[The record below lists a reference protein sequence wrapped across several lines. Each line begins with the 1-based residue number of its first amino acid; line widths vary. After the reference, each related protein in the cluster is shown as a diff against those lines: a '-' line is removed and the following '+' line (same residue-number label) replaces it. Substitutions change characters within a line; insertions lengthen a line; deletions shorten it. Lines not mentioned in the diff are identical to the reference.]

1 MIIQFELLPIT
12 TNQRLSDIKHCRLK
26 LLFLVLIMITKE
38 KKYISPDEYLKLE
51 RLSSVKNEYYKG
63 EIFAMSGAS
72 YNHNVITTN
81 ILSTLHSKLRDTKYM
96 PFGSDMRMYVSENGL
111 FTYPD
116 ISVYESDVKVYDK
129 EEDTVLYP
137 VVIIEVLSEATQGY
151 DRSDKFRLYRD
162 ISSLK
167 DYILASQDE
176 IAVEHFTKQSDGKWL
191 LNEIKE
197 KNGKVILDS
206 INVTLDINDF
216 YYKIK
221 F

>member
-1 MIIQFELLPIT
+1 
-12 TNQRLSDIKHCRLK
+12 
-26 LLFLVLIMITKE
+26 MITKE

-51 RLSSVKNEYYKG
+51 RLSPTKNEYYKG

-72 YNHNVITTN
+72 TKHNIISGN
-81 ILSTLHSKLRDTKYM
+81 IFAALHAKLKNTEYM
-96 PFGSDMRMYVSENGL
+96 TFGSDMRMYVSENGL

-116 ISVYESDVKVYDK
+116 ISVYEREVKLYDK
-129 EEDTVLYP
+129 EEDTILYP
-137 VVIIEVLSEATQGY
+137 VVIIEVLSKSTQGY
-151 DRSDKFRLYRD
+151 DRSDKFKLYRD

-167 DYILASQDE
+167 DHVLVSQDE
-176 IAVEHFTKQSDGKWL
+176 ISVEHFTKQIDGKWL

-197 KNGKVILDS
+197 NNGKIILDS
-206 INVTLDINDF
+206 INVTLDINDV

>member
-1 MIIQFELLPIT
+1 
-12 TNQRLSDIKHCRLK
+12 
-26 LLFLVLIMITKE
+26 
-38 KKYISPDEYLKLE
+38 
-51 RLSSVKNEYYKG
+51 
-63 EIFAMSGAS
+63 MSGAS